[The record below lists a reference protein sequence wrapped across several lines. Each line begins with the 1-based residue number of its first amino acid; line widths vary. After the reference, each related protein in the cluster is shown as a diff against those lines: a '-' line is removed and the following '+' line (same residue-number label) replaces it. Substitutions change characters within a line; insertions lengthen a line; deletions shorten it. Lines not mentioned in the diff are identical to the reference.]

1 MKNDGQDMLEMLEC
15 GCVEGAKEGKG
26 DPPRSFYINEANK
39 HEMTSLANP
48 FEQRATKKYLS
59 YAPICYCESGF
70 GNCEVDGN
78 WPLSWKSMSKT
89 RHSPGILSTL
99 YRHPCKSIPSV

>member
-1 MKNDGQDMLEMLEC
+1 MLEMLEC
-15 GCVEGAKEGKG
+15 GCVDVWRSEREKV
-26 DPPRSFYINEANK
+26 DPSRSFYINEANIL
-39 HEMTSLANP
+39 EMTSLANP

-59 YAPICYCESGF
+59 HAPICYCESGF

-99 YRHPCKSIPSV
+99 YRHPCKSSV